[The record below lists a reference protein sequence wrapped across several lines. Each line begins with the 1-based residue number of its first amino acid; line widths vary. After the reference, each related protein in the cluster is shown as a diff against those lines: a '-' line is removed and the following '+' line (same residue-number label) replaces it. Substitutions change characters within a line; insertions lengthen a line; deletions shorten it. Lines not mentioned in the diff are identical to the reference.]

1 MGAVIGRQGRGELHS
16 PQHVPKRDGGARR
29 QVAGKLISIGGEW
42 VTRAG
47 KMISNG
53 GKWVTPAGKIN
64 SVGNIG
70 CKVAPEW
77 VSNREIGM
85 IYTQKD
91 RSFGY
96 SRRVGARIG
105 FYFMDSRRCLA
116 SIEDLNGGVFLK
128 LRLIEYFN
136 DSVIVQLRPIE
147 HFNEGVIAK

>member
-1 MGAVIGRQGRGELHS
+1 MA
-16 PQHVPKRDGGARR
+16 
-29 QVAGKLISIGGEW
+29 
-42 VTRAG
+42 
-47 KMISNG
+47 
-53 GKWVTPAGKIN
+53 AGKII

-77 VSNREIGM
+77 VSNREIGV

-91 RSFGY
+91 RWFGY
-96 SRRVGARIG
+96 SHRIDARIG